1 MSYFNFLMKEKIV
14 SPNSIYDRNN
24 INHFIFLKEE
34 KKKDQTLFES
44 VVSVHVLYLVLCST
58 YYNLSCIF
66 IIFLI
71 K

>member
-1 MSYFNFLMKEKIV
+1 MLSVLVQFFDGRE
-14 SPNSIYDRNN
+14 NN